1 MRNSSVKRMLGIVLA
16 STMLLQMSAPTVY
29 ANNEASDSIVMQGDP
44 VLVQE
49 SEDNAEQ
56 SDIATSETAND
67 QAATAETADQNT
79 SEETETS
86 NIPEGTVFTV
96 TINPNGGHLPAEW
109 IKTANGVHE
118 DLETESG
125 TLDVTEQEDGT
136 LVVKVQGRSSLS
148 LMNPTSPDTS
158 KYFSGWECN
167 TGNVNDE
174 NSVLTFDGS
183 TTEYTL
189 TACYED
195 VVSESD
201 KVENARTYTEITE
214 QEDSGAALFALKPSD
229 SYSKLELAMEGLEFV
244 YEDGQIQT
252 FTAPYDGDYVITA
265 FGANGG
271 TGRAEYAGYGVPGR
285 GGMTEATVTLKAGQ
299 TIYMHIGEA
308 GGDWSTERTFGG
320 GGAGCDEEH
329 AWISYD
335 DNSLHIFGRGG
346 GATYVSV
353 DNFDMANAGQAAQDF
368 TAEQQSQNDTAA
380 AEAKKHIIMLAAGG
394 GGAGEYGSPYVHLGL
409 SGGGYEGTSLFAPR
423 HYQGIP

>member
-56 SDIATSETAND
+56 SDIATSETADD

-125 TLDVTEQEDGT
+125 TLDVTEQEDGI

-174 NSVLTFDGS
+174 NSVLTLDGS

-214 QEDSGAALFALKPSD
+214 Q
-229 SYSKLELAMEGLEFV
+229 
-244 YEDGQIQT
+244 
-252 FTAPYDGDYVITA
+252 
-265 FGANGG
+265 
-271 TGRAEYAGYGVPGR
+271 
-285 GGMTEATVTLKAGQ
+285 
-299 TIYMHIGEA
+299 
-308 GGDWSTERTFGG
+308 
-320 GGAGCDEEH
+320 
-329 AWISYD
+329 
-335 DNSLHIFGRGG
+335 
-346 GATYVSV
+346 
-353 DNFDMANAGQAAQDF
+353 
-368 TAEQQSQNDTAA
+368 
-380 AEAKKHIIMLAAGG
+380 
-394 GGAGEYGSPYVHLGL
+394 
-409 SGGGYEGTSLFAPR
+409 
-423 HYQGIP
+423 